1 MHQEVEQFIQLSSEK
16 QQEIL
21 WTLHSLIVEI
31 PEITSKI
38 RYKIPFY
45 YRKSWV
51 CYLSP
56 KKTQEIE
63 LVFTRGQELSNE
75 QGILETQG
83 RKQVSG
89 ILISS
94 LENIPEQAI
103 QEILQEAILLDDT
116 IPYSVKKKK

>member
-1 MHQEVEQFIQLSSEK
+1 MHQETEQWIQQTSEN
-16 QQEIL
+16 QQKIL
-21 WTLHSLIVEI
+21 WALHHLIVEV

-45 YRKSWV
+45 YRKSWI

-63 LVFTRGQELSNE
+63 LVFLRGQELSNE
-75 QGILETQG
+75 QGILESKD

-89 ILISS
+89 ILLSS
-94 LENIPEQAI
+94 LDEFPEEAI
-103 QEILQEAILLDDT
+103 REILQEAILLDET
-116 IPYSVKKKK
+116 VPYSVKKK